1 MGLELQVTV
10 GHLPWVLGTKFRS
23 SVRAGC
29 TVNHCVISLAQSVTF
44 GALCPLKLDQSFSSS
59 PSSQWNCLVLSESS
73 STSFTNAFI
82 SLTETLYSF
91 TDIALYPGCRRG
103 FESTVAPLLEDLGEF
118 PSTSVAAHKHLSF
131 QSQGIGCFLLVS
143 SGTVCKW
150 HIGIHPGKILIYI
163 YK

>member
-59 PSSQWNCLVLSESS
+59 PR
-73 STSFTNAFI
+73 TSFFI
-82 SLTETLYSF
+82 YTTGGPSIKVVDPLTY
-91 TDIALYPGCRRG
+91 
-103 FESTVAPLLEDLGEF
+103 
-118 PSTSVAAHKHLSF
+118 
-131 QSQGIGCFLLVS
+131 
-143 SGTVCKW
+143 
-150 HIGIHPGKILIYI
+150 
-163 YK
+163 